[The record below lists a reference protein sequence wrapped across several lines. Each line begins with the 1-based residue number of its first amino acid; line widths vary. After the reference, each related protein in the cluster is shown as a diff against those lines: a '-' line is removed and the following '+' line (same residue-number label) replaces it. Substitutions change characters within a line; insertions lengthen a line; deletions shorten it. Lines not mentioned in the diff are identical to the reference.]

1 MVMSFYHCDETR
13 ALEMDI
19 SSFRKRVTDALQLGS
34 FQAGGGL
41 ELIDK
46 DLKIRQEYEE
56 MKRIWTEE
64 KH

>member
-1 MVMSFYHCDETR
+1 MSFFHFSESK
-13 ALEMDI
+13 ALDMDI
-19 SSFRKRVTDALQLGS
+19 SSFRKRVSDAIQLGS

-56 MKRIWTEE
+56 MKRIWTKEN
-64 KH
+64 H

>member
-1 MVMSFYHCDETR
+1 MSFFHIDENK
-13 ALEMDI
+13 ALNMDI
-19 SSFRKRVTDALQLGS
+19 SSFRKRVSDAIQLGS

-56 MKRIWTEE
+56 MKRIWTKEN
-64 KH
+64 H